1 MSTIADEPR
10 LARSALTS
18 AGACAPFNAR
28 SAGAVVPDALTSRLS
43 KKPFCSREVGDFVA
57 GDDGTER
64 SLATGVVLALPLGKA
79 LSVSPATADAAK
91 TEIAPRRINE
101 VGDDT

>member
-1 MSTIADEPR
+1 MT
-10 LARSALTS
+10 
-18 AGACAPFNAR
+18 
-28 SAGAVVPDALTSRLS
+28 GAVVPDALTSRLS